1 MPIITSD
8 GTISKPVFNY
18 GFDTKKDTQSFAA
31 SSSFTTISGLSVTM
45 SLQNS
50 SNYFFVIGQITI
62 GCGAGTSVI
71 AVLQAGGSPI
81 DALRHESSGS
91 RIRTTSR
98 SSQDNQFEA
107 HTIPLMGIYSP
118 GTTNSQTFTMAGSAN
133 AGNFFVNQSA
143 TSNNDGS
150 RDSSRALTSLQVF
163 ELGH

>member
-1 MPIITSD
+1 MPIITAD

-18 GFDTKKDTQSFAA
+18 GFDTKRDVQSFAA
-31 SSSFTTISGLSVTM
+31 SGSSTTISGLSVTM

-62 GCGAGTSVI
+62 GCGAATSVI
-71 AVLQAGGSPI
+71 ATLQAGGSPI

-150 RDSSRALTSLQVF
+150 RDSSRAFTSLQVF

>member
-18 GFDTKKDTQSFAA
+18 GFDTKKDTQSFGA

-45 SLQNS
+45 ALQNS
-50 SNYFFVIGQITI
+50 SNYFLVLGQITI
-62 GCGAGTSVI
+62 GCGSATSVI

-81 DALRHESSGS
+81 DALRHDAAGN
-91 RIRTTSR
+91 RLRTTSR

-107 HTIPLMGIYSP
+107 HTIPLMGVYSP
-118 GTTNSQTFTMAGSAN
+118 NTTSSQTFTIGGSAN
-133 AGNFFVNQSA
+133 AGSFFVNTSA
-143 TSNNDGS
+143 TSNNDTS
-150 RDSSRALTSLQVF
+150 RDSARALTSLQVF